1 MSTTVHPHK
10 RSGGRTEIVRVVKL
24 NVTGV
29 SIKVM
34 AKSSTM
40 LVRIGR
46 VDSRM
51 YPLVLNLVTQIVFG
65 NLNGHK

>member
-10 RSGGRTEIVRVVKL
+10 RKDVQTVIVHVVKL
-24 NVTGV
+24 SVREG

-40 LVRIGR
+40 LAPIAR

-51 YPLVLNLVTQIVFG
+51 YQLASPLAMLIASVSRHVL
-65 NLNGHK
+65 K